1 MEIISPKIMD
11 YVEQNSAQEPE
22 LLAELRRETWQ
33 KVVNP
38 RMLSGPLQGR
48 LLSLISKLVQPQI
61 ILEIGTFTG
70 YATLCLAEGLN
81 ESGKIFTIDQNEE
94 LSDIQQKYFEKSG
107 MKEKIFPL
115 LGNAMEI
122 IKNMDVKFDLVFID
136 ADKENYINYLNLV
149 ADKINEGGILL
160 TDNVLW
166 SGKVVGGLDEKDIDT
181 QTIITYNQI
190 INTDS
195 RFETLLLPLR
205 DGISISRK
213 KP

>member
-1 MEIISPKIMD
+1 MEIIAPKIMD

-48 LLSLISKLVQPQI
+48 LLSLISKLVQPKI

-107 MKEKIFPL
+107 VKDKIFPF
-115 LGNAMEI
+115 LGNALEI
-122 IKNMDVKFDLVFID
+122 IKNIDEKFDLVFID
-136 ADKENYINYLNLV
+136 ADKENYINYFNLV
-149 ADKINEGGILL
+149 ADKINKGGILL

-166 SGKVVGGLDEKDIDT
+166 SGKVVEDLDEKDVDT
-181 QTIITYNQI
+181 QTISRYNQI

-195 RFETLLLPLR
+195 RFETILLPLR

>member
-1 MEIISPKIMD
+1 MD

-115 LGNAMEI
+115 LGNALEI

-136 ADKENYINYLNLV
+136 ADKENYINYFNLV
-149 ADKINEGGILL
+149 ANKLNKGGILL

-166 SGKVVGGLDEKDIDT
+166 NGKVVEDLDEKDTDT
-181 QTIITYNQI
+181 QTIIKYNEI

-195 RFETLLLPLR
+195 RFETILLPLR

-213 KP
+213 KL